1 MKIIQPQHIIDREKL
16 SPFQWMVFAFGF
28 LVFFCDGL
36 DTGIIGFIAPQLI
49 EDWGISK
56 PALAPVMS
64 AALVGMCLGALFSG
78 PLADKFGRKGLI
90 ISTCVLFSVFT
101 ILCGFA
107 NTTYELMLYRF
118 ITGLGLGAAMPNI
131 STLVSEY
138 MPAKRKAFLTGLAGC
153 GFMLGISFGGVLS
166 AYLLDQFGW
175 KIVIMIG
182 GVIPLIVAV
191 ILLLKLPESV
201 QYLVKTQQYD
211 QARIILSQIQGSSIS
226 PNITLS
232 LDEARTASTDN
243 PVKHLWLNYRWNSIF
258 LWVCCFTSLLVFYLL
273 TSWMPIILKTAGLST
288 QQFSLIS
295 AIFPFGGVIGAII
308 MGWYMDKQNPT
319 KVVKYSYLMAVVFF
333 IIAGL
338 LHSNILLLGIT
349 IFLIGALL
357 AGAQS
362 SLLPL
367 AAITYPTLCRAVGVS
382 WMHGIGRTG
391 AILGAFYGSLIFSLE
406 LGLAQ
411 IFFVLAIPAAI
422 SFLALKAKV
431 IFEKRQSTALDSAP
445 ASIRLKFDL

>member
-1 MKIIQPQHIIDREKL
+1 MQTIQPQHIIDREKL

-36 DTGIIGFIAPQLI
+36 DTGIIGFVAPQMI

-56 PALAPVMS
+56 PELAPVMS

-90 ISTCVLFSVFT
+90 VSTCILFSTFT

-107 NTTYELMLYRF
+107 STTNELMLYRF

-138 MPAKRKAFLTGLAGC
+138 MPVKRKAFLTGLAGC

-166 AYLLDQFGW
+166 AYLLDHFGW
-175 KIVIMIG
+175 KIVMMMS

-191 ILLLKLPESV
+191 ILFIKLPESV
-201 QYLVKTQQYD
+201 QYLVKTQQHD
-211 QARIILSQIQGSSIS
+211 QARIILNRIEGKVL
-226 PNITLS
+226 NANATLS
-232 LDEARTASTDN
+232 LGEAQAETTGN
-243 PVKHLWLNYRWNSIF
+243 PVKLLWDRYRWHSIF
-258 LWVCCFTSLLVFYLL
+258 LWICCFTSLLVFYLL
-273 TSWMPIILKTAGLST
+273 TSWMPIILKTAGLNT
-288 QQFSLIS
+288 QQFSLIA

-308 MGWYMDKQNPT
+308 MGWYMDKVNPT
-319 KVVKYSYLMAVVFF
+319 KVLKYSYAIAVLFF

-338 LHSNILLLGIT
+338 VHSNVLFLGIT

-367 AAITYPTLCRAVGVS
+367 AAITYPTSCRAVGVS

-391 AILGAFYGSLIFSLE
+391 AIIGAFYGSLIFSYE

-422 SFLALKAKV
+422 SFLALLAKAMYGN
-431 IFEKRQSTALDSAP
+431 RQVVSKPEPITQPETSQL
-445 ASIRLKFDL
+445 